1 MNENSENIS
10 LHFCIHGIRATLTRT
25 VNYFLTDSPLK
36 LSAFV
41 CSNVSTRIVEDYS
54 SSLHR
59 FFFFFFDELVGC
71 IHNVQSFWRWGVRW
85 LFKANKYLEFS
96 GSTIRFSGQSFFA
109 DYNSQIEWTEC
120 LKVASVGKIVHQREG
135 GKLAIWL
142 AQWRLQKGMI
152 QCTIPGM

>member
-1 MNENSENIS
+1 MRIQKIS

-59 FFFFFFDELVGC
+59 YYYFFFLTNQLAVSIMSRVSEDEVSGDSSKQTNTQNSQVPPSGSVDNLSLQITTHRLNGQNVLRWPQLVKLFIKGKGE
-71 IHNVQSFWRWGVRW
+71 NW
-85 LFKANKYLEFS
+85 LFDWHNE
-96 GSTIRFSGQSFFA
+96 GSKRG
-109 DYNSQIEWTEC
+109 
-120 LKVASVGKIVHQREG
+120 
-135 GKLAIWL
+135 
-142 AQWRLQKGMI
+142 
-152 QCTIPGM
+152 